1 VYRSLSKDNS
11 VFSLKK
17 KQWSWIAIIL
27 FSKENNHTMFREAN
41 NYFINKYHFFTLNSI
56 ITINP
61 AISNNYPSVVADP
74 LLLT

>member
-1 VYRSLSKDNS
+1 
-11 VFSLKK
+11 
-17 KQWSWIAIIL
+17 
-27 FSKENNHTMFREAN
+27 MFREAN